1 MFCSNCG
8 KQIADGSAFCD
19 QCGAAQ
25 APQAPVQQP
34 APQPAAPTPQ
44 PAAPTPQ
51 PAAPTPQP
59 AAPVQQP
66 YIPVQQTYIPVQ
78 QAYIPVQQAYAQPAA
93 PVAAPKGKL
102 KLPVPALVALIS
114 AVVLLLSVFLPYMV
128 ANKAYSDMIGDYG
141 NEIAIPGTD
150 LTAKDLKEVSL
161 SEFASIAD
169 ALAKVYPSG
178 SGVELVSAMVWILAG
193 CAIAAGL
200 FAFFKKPVGIII
212 FSVLAYGVSAI
223 FEAGMKES
231 GVLSASIYDYGLAHT
246 LIPLAVLGCIVGA
259 IWLIVE
265 KNKAKKAQVTFVYP
279 QQ

>member
-1 MFCSNCG
+1 MFCTNCG

-19 QCGAAQ
+19 QCGAVQ
-25 APQAPVQQP
+25 PTQAPVQQ
-34 APQPAAPTPQ
+34 
-44 PAAPTPQ
+44 
-51 PAAPTPQP
+51 PTPQP

-66 YIPVQQTYIPVQ
+66 VYQPVQQPVQ
-78 QAYIPVQQAYAQPAA
+78 QPVYQPVYQPVA
-93 PVAAPKGKL
+93 PAAAPKSK
-102 KLPVPALVALIS
+102 KLPIPALVALIS
-114 AVVLLLSVFLPYMV
+114 AVVLLLSIFLPYMV

-141 NEIAIPGTD
+141 SEIAIPGTD

-178 SGVELVSAMVWILAG
+178 SGVELVSTMVYILAG

-200 FAFFKKPVGIII
+200 FAFFKKPVGVII

-223 FEAGMKES
+223 FEAGIKES
-231 GVLSASIYDYGLAHT
+231 GVLSTSVYDYGLAHT

-265 KNKAKKAQVTFVYP
+265 KNKAKKAQATFVYP